1 MVEEEEEGGGMMSDW
16 VEEVASSPVK
26 RIRPEDMQLGLPLIL
41 PKEGTTPWS
50 SLSPFMG
57 S

>member
-41 PKEGTTPWS
+41 PKERTTPWS